1 VEKGNNMNIVKMLN
15 KQKEAGKEIVMAD
28 GNIISKDEINKAN
41 MKAYLAGIKSGE
53 ISSDVSLTAYA
64 ESQKDDYI
72 SIDDVIGYIE
82 GKEE

>member
-1 VEKGNNMNIVKMLN
+1 MNIVKMLN
-15 KQKEAGKEIVMAD
+15 KQKEAGKEIVMTD

-53 ISSDVSLTAYA
+53 ISSDVSLAAYA
-64 ESQKDDYI
+64 ESQKDNYI
-72 SIDDVIGYIE
+72 GIDDVIGYIE

>member
-1 VEKGNNMNIVKMLN
+1 MNIVKMLN

-53 ISSDVSLTAYA
+53 ISGDISLIDYA
-64 ESQKDDYI
+64 ESQKDNYI

>member
-1 VEKGNNMNIVKMLN
+1 MNIVKMLN
-15 KQKEAGKEIVMAD
+15 KQKEAGKEIVMVD

-53 ISSDVSLTAYA
+53 ISSDVSLAAYT
-64 ESQKDDYI
+64 ESQKDSYI
-72 SIDDVIGYIE
+72 GIDDVIGYIE

>member
-1 VEKGNNMNIVKMLN
+1 MNIVKMLN

-53 ISSDVSLTAYA
+53 ISSDVSLATYA
-64 ESQKDDYI
+64 ESQKDNYI
-72 SIDDVIGYIE
+72 GIDDVIGYIE

>member
-1 VEKGNNMNIVKMLN
+1 MNIVKMLN

-41 MKAYLAGIKSGE
+41 MKVYLAGIKSGE
-53 ISSDVSLTAYA
+53 ISSDVSLAAYA
-64 ESQKDDYI
+64 ESQKDSYI
-72 SIDDVIGYIE
+72 GIDDVIGYIE

>member
-1 VEKGNNMNIVKMLN
+1 MNIVKMLN

-53 ISSDVSLTAYA
+53 ISSDVSLAAYA
-64 ESQKDDYI
+64 KSQKDNYI
-72 SIDDVIGYIE
+72 GIDDVIGYIE